1 MNMKTE
7 LGRRLQL
14 LVLLTVTVTVIIY
27 ENLNERNVA
36 VLGILVCYFLWNVW
50 TMHQLSKSRAD
61 AAAKQERNTALIRC
75 VTELSANK
83 DVDQAI
89 NKLLVIVTEY
99 FHADRTYIFELDQE
113 QNVVNNTYE
122 FAAEGVS
129 KEIDNLQNVPVEI
142 IQTWFDMFY
151 ERGTFFISDL
161 EKEKGQ
167 EDERAYEVLKAQNIN
182 SLIAVPFKK
191 NGVVTGFLGV
201 DNPRLNYRDLELLA
215 SIQFFIMNRMDVRNR
230 QEQLQYL
237 SYRDMLTNLY
247 NRNYYIHQMEKWRGK
262 NLKNIGVVYID
273 LNGLKQINDIKG
285 HEEGDSFI
293 RQAAQQI
300 VAVFPEH
307 TYRIGGDEFLVIC
320 PDILEQQ
327 FEFLMSQLKMNTRQH
342 HLSISCGVVW
352 KSECEDLDALIQ
364 EADEKMYEDK
374 KKFYEKAE
382 HNRRRNP
389 RRDEQVS

>member
-1 MNMKTE
+1 MDRM
-7 LGRRLQL
+7 LL
-14 LVLLTVTVTVIIY
+14 LVLLCF
-27 ENLNERNVA
+27 
-36 VLGILVCYFLWNVW
+36 ILWIGYLLR
-50 TMHQLSKSRAD
+50 QLAKSRAD

-122 FAAEGVS
+122 FAAAGVS

-161 EKEKGQ
+161 EKEKEQ
-167 EDERAYEVLKAQNIN
+167 EDERAYEVLKTQNIN

-191 NGVVTGFLGV
+191 KGIVTGFLGV
-201 DNPRLNYRDLELLA
+201 DNPRVNYRDLELLT
-215 SIQFFIMNRMDVRNR
+215 SIQFFIMNRMDMRNR

-247 NRNYYIHQMEKWRGK
+247 NRNYYIHRMEKWRGEH
-262 NLKNIGVVYID
+262 LKNVGVVYID
-273 LNGLKQINDIKG
+273 LNGLKQTNDIKG

-300 VAVFPEH
+300 VVVFPEH
-307 TYRIGGDEFLVIC
+307 TYRIGGDEFLVIY

-327 FEFLMSQLKMNTRQH
+327 FEFLLSQLKMNTRQH
-342 HLSISCGVVW
+342 HVSISCGAVW
-352 KSECEDLDALIQ
+352 KTECDALDALIQ
-364 EADEKMYEDK
+364 EADERMYEDK

-382 HNRRRNP
+382 HNRRRTP
-389 RRDEQVS
+389 RSSEHAS